1 MNSVHVCGVCVCV
14 CPTWWIGFLF
24 TCLWNK
30 ATAKFQ
36 PLLDIL
42 LISHRPIL
50 SMVHVCMCV
59 CELTHIAA
67 VVQCRCMVVVNDRF
81 LLCSLQCSV
90 CVLYVCVFLFLALF
104 EQDASFQQHP
114 SRCPSNVNIRWNTLG
129 PFSLNDHCGVW
140 YLHAPAQHADI
151 NVDSAD
157 CGGQAII
164 FPEYPSNHLSAT
176 ANNYQ
181 LHASND

>member
-1 MNSVHVCGVCVCV
+1 MNSVHVCGVCVSVCV

-50 SMVHVCMCV
+50 STVHECMCV

-67 VVQCRCMVVVNDRF
+67 VVQCHCMVVVNDRF

-90 CVLYVCVFLFLALF
+90 CVLYVCVSFSCSFRAGCLIPAASKPLSLKCQYQMEHTWPFLPKRPLWCVVSPCSSSTCRYQCWFSRLWWTSHHF
-104 EQDASFQQHP
+104 SWISFKP
-114 SRCPSNVNIRWNTLG
+114 LKCN
-129 PFSLNDHCGVW
+129 CK
-140 YLHAPAQHADI
+140 
-151 NVDSAD
+151 
-157 CGGQAII
+157 
-164 FPEYPSNHLSAT
+164 
-176 ANNYQ
+176 
-181 LHASND
+181 